1 MEIAKMLR
9 YRESIC
15 KTKQQEAKQVLAVRG
30 FLDLFHFR
38 AAALFTY
45 SALNETGEGII
56 RACESGISS
65 IREIRE
71 DVRTIPPMHAAIQAK
86 RADLIDSTSLA
97 RHFPAKYVQGL
108 SYPLVVPICSGALTI
123 GCATLSRYAGPGTIG
138 TQMLRTLTI
147 YGQMIGEAFM
157 EQEQRPRQILS
168 NRERE
173 VLQRMAWGEYFKEMA
188 WHMGI
193 SEYTVRDYIKSAL
206 QKMNAK
212 NRTEAVAIALR
223 TGIIK

>member
-1 MEIAKMLR
+1 MEMAEMLR
-9 YRESIC
+9 YLERIC
-15 KTKQQEAKQVLAVRG
+15 KTKQQEAKHVLAVRG

-38 AAALFTY
+38 AASLFTY
-45 SALNETGEGII
+45 SAMNETGEGII
-56 RACESGISS
+56 RACERGIYS

-71 DVRTIPPMHAAIQAK
+71 DVRTIPPMHAAIHSK
-86 RADLIDSTSLA
+86 RADIIDSASLA

-108 SYPLVVPICSGALTI
+108 SYLLVVPICSGPLTI
-123 GCATLSRYAGPGTIG
+123 GCATVTRYAGPGTIG
-138 TQMLRTLTI
+138 TKMLQALTI
-147 YGQMIGEAFM
+147 YGQMIGETFI
-157 EQEQRPRQILS
+157 EREQRPRQVLS

-173 VLQRMAWGEYFKEMA
+173 VLQRMAWGEFIKEMA
-188 WHMGI
+188 DHMGI

-206 QKMNAK
+206 RKMNAQ